1 MKREG
6 EEGMLFFFSVADK
19 TWLVRPLRILY
30 IRFADLCIMYAS
42 ARATRI
48 GEQFFR
54 FWGEKEWNLR
64 ENQRDELNWNEGRGA
79 SPLRSIAKSRN
90 DLMPRDWC
98 EIWEKAGPDGIFF
111 FSLKSRDHPPEGER
125 REKERTWRYLAFS
138 LIRLAYLYRSLRWK
152 GLRERER
159 HTHTRRTKKKKK
171 KKSA

>member
-64 ENQRDELNWNEGRGA
+64 ENQRDELNWNEGRGT

-111 FSLKSRDHPPEGER
+111 FSLKSREGTKGER
-125 REKERTWRYLAFS
+125 ERTRRYLAFS

-159 HTHTRRTKKKKK
+159 ERHTHTRRTKKKKK